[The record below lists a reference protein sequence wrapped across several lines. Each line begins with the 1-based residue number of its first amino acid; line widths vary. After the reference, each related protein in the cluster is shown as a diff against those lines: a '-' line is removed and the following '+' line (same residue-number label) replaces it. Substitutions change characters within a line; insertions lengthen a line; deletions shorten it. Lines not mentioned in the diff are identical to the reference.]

1 MNSLEN
7 HAVNHEEE
15 KERLQWEGF
24 PEEEGFVVYKSL
36 EPFDACAATFS
47 DVSYSASSA
56 QNPSNVNVWRLSS
69 RANVRINSRGEPQPT
84 SRRHFTAQKSRQA
97 ECVIQVMHAA
107 ASLLLL
113 VLVVVV
119 LRRSFHE
126 KRCRNIIKTDTK
138 WCNFF
143 NVPTAEF

>member
-1 MNSLEN
+1 MQSITKKKKKGCSGKDLQKRKVLSFINPSS
-7 HAVNHEEE
+7 
-15 KERLQWEGF
+15 RLTRVPQ
-24 PEEEGFVVYKSL
+24 PS
-36 EPFDACAATFS
+36 ATL
-47 DVSYSASSA
+47 AIPRASA
-56 QNPSNVNVWRLSS
+56 QNQSNVNVWRLSS

-97 ECVIQVMHAA
+97 ECVVQVMHAA

-113 VLVVVV
+113 VVVVVV

>member
-24 PEEEGFVVYKSL
+24 PEEEGLSFINPSSRLTRVPQPS
-36 EPFDACAATFS
+36 ATL
-47 DVSYSASSA
+47 AIPRASA
-56 QNPSNVNVWRLSS
+56 QNQSNVNVWRLSS

-107 ASLLLL
+107 ASLL
-113 VLVVVV
+113 
-119 LRRSFHE
+119 RRSFHE